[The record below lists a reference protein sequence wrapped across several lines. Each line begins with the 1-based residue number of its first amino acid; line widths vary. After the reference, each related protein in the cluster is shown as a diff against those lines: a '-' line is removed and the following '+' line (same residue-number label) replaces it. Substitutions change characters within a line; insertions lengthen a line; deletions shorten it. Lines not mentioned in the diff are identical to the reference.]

1 MYQKIFIIFEFTI
14 NEIRPNYHFVI
25 ATYFSINSQ
34 SNYNDSYYDLWS
46 IFDKLTR
53 NKYLLLHYD
62 TIMIY
67 TLFHW
72 YLRTVEYFCSTRFL
86 SYEIFTNCYI
96 HNACS
101 WTPIHRKVLI
111 SFPLKGLLFLYDI
124 MIFVNSSPTQKITQ
138 KVAISM

>member
-1 MYQKIFIIFEFTI
+1 MHQKIFLIFRI
-14 NEIRPNYHFVI
+14 NETCPNYHFLI
-25 ATYFSINSQ
+25 ATYFSIYSQ
-34 SNYNDSYYDLWS
+34 SNNNDSYCDLWS
-46 IFDKLTR
+46 TFDKLTR
-53 NKYLLLHYD
+53 NKYLLLHYN
-62 TIMIY
+62 TIIY
-67 TLFHW
+67 TLFYL

-101 WTPIHRKVLI
+101 WTPIHRKVLT